1 MLLAKDSP
9 LFATLTRGRKRR
21 SPRQWHTAL
30 LLAMALTTL
39 KKRSKLERAGKRGEG
54 QLTKDQ
60 PGGLMDASELEVST
74 GSEEWEEVARD
85 DL

>member
-1 MLLAKDSP
+1 VLLTKDSL
-9 LFATLTRGRKRR
+9 LFAMLTRGRKRR
-21 SPRQWHTAL
+21 SPRQQHTAL
-30 LLAMALTTL
+30 LLAMALATL

-60 PGGLMDASELEVST
+60 PSGLTDASELEAST